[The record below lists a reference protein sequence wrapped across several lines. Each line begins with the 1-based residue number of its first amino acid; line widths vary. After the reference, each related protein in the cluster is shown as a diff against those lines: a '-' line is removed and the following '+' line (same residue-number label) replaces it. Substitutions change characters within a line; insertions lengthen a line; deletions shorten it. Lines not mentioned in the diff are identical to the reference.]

1 MDENVKKEL
10 DQIGDLVDSKIE
22 KAFNSAQDNA
32 KGEVEDSL
40 KSEISNL
47 TNDYLDKHDK
57 MQKRLDSIEVSS
69 KKLETKNAYPVTF
82 KSAIRNAVEGGKID
96 DLKKGN
102 ARAAAFEIKA
112 DMTTGAD
119 YTGEVI
125 AATRVP
131 GIKYD
136 PTTPVHI
143 RQLVPIGTTTSDLIR
158 YVEESAWNDGM
169 GSTAEGAALIQTDFN
184 LTATT
189 ASVEL
194 IGTYLRLS
202 RQMLEDTE
210 QLSSYIS
217 ARVPGKLMSTEN
229 SQLLTGNGTSPNLK
243 GLLTSATIWST
254 GASGFGAADF
264 STPQEFDVLVTAI
277 NQVAKQNYRCDYI
290 LLHPTDFHKILTL
303 KDSDNRYLK
312 DQVYQGLQPTFL
324 GIPVMLNTSMTEG
337 DFLLGNFGQ
346 GCQLWIRENVSVE
359 FFDQDSDNVQKNF
372 ITVRVQERAAFTTYL
387 PNAFCRGT
395 FATVIAAL

>member
-1 MDENVKKEL
+1 MDDTTKKEL
-10 DQIGDLVDSKIE
+10 DELGNLVDSKIE
-22 KAFNSAQDNA
+22 KAMKSAEDNA
-32 KGEVEDSL
+32 KGEYEDSL

-47 TNDYLDKHDK
+47 SSKYLEKHDE
-57 MQKRLDSIEVSS
+57 MQKRMDGIEVSS
-69 KKLETKNAYPVTF
+69 KKLEAKNAYPTTF
-82 KSAIRNAVEGGKID
+82 KSALRNAFEGGSID
-96 DLKKGN
+96 DLKKGA
-102 ARAAAFEIKA
+102 ARAAAFEVKA

-131 GIKYD
+131 GFKYD
-136 PTTPVHI
+136 PTSPINI
-143 RQLVPIGTTTSDLIR
+143 RQMVPIGTTNSDLIR
-158 YVEESAWNDGM
+158 YVEESAYNDGM
-169 GSTAEGAALIQTDFN
+169 GSTAEGAGLIQTDFN

-189 ASVEL
+189 AAVEL

-264 STPQEFDVLVTAI
+264 ATPQEFDVLVTAI

-324 GIPVMLNTSMTEG
+324 GIPVMVNTAMTEG
-337 DFLLGNFGQ
+337 DFLIGNFGQ
-346 GCQLWIRENVSVE
+346 GCQLWVRENVSVE

-372 ITVRVQERAAFTTYL
+372 ITVRVQERVAFTTYL